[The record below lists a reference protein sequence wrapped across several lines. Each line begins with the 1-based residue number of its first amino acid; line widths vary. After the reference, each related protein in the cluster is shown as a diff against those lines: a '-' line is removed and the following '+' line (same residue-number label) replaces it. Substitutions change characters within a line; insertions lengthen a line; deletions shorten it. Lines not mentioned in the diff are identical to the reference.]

1 MLIQIWDFELIVTQD
16 LIVYRFCIWMNYKY
30 EILLDKI
37 GLKGFPLVLVNF
49 LETNWQKLA

>member
-1 MLIQIWDFELIVTQD
+1 
-16 LIVYRFCIWMNYKY
+16 MNYKY